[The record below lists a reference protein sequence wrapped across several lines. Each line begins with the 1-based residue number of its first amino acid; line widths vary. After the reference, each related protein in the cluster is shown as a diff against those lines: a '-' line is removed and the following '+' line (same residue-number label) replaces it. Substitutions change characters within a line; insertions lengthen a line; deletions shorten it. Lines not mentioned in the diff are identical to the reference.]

1 MKNYAEAGKRKGL
14 KILFYKIFA
23 KGFNTVADLGK
34 SLIYFEFIASGL
46 GRVRKIL
53 VKFLSLTREEWTSF
67 FCIITNGN
75 HKIEVYIFVSVDMIG
90 AMLGDINSIFPHGFN
105 SFRVKSM
112 RFDSGAVDIG
122 FSSGKVA

>member
-34 SLIYFEFIASGL
+34 SLIYFEFIACGL

-53 VKFLSLTREEWTSF
+53 VKFLCLTREEGASF
-67 FCIITNGN
+67 FSIITNGN

-90 AMLGDINSIFPHGFN
+90 AMLGDIYSIFPHRFN
-105 SFRVKSM
+105 SFWVKSM
-112 RFDSGAVDIG
+112 RFYAGAVNIG
-122 FSSGKVA
+122 FRSGKMA

>member
-14 KILFYKIFA
+14 KSLFYKIFTI
-23 KGFNTVADLGK
+23 FFYTVAYIGK
-34 SLIYFEFIASGL
+34 CLFYFEFIACGL

-53 VKFLSLTREEWTSF
+53 VKFLSLTGEEWASF

-90 AMLGDINSIFPHGFN
+90 AMLGDIYSIFPHRFN
-105 SFRVKSM
+105 SFWVKSM
-112 RFDSGAVDIG
+112 RFYAGAVDIG
-122 FSSGKVA
+122 FRSGKVA